1 MAHRRWD
8 PAEGCLGGR
17 VWSEPPPPPA
27 LTWRGSWGFCPEGS
41 VSLVWREALGSGRL
55 HLGLQRKAV
64 SLLPGDPWRSGMGSS
79 TGGPGSGL
87 PVTRVLVADSL
98 RVREDEDNLAVIH
111 AAQDALRLIQNKFLP
126 AVSAWVQVGWA
137 RAGGKGALG
146 QGGCLAR
153 RVTPCPRS
161 SSLARGHT
169 GGTWRAPST

>member
-17 VWSEPPPPPA
+17 VWSEDPPPQA
-27 LTWRGSWGFCPEGS
+27 LTWRGS

-55 HLGLQRKAV
+55 HLGLQHKAV

-153 RVTPCPRS
+153 RVTPRPRS